1 MLKKNR
7 IQEQGFTLIELLM
20 VILVIGVLAA
30 MGISQF
36 VNFGKDAKDAALKA
50 NLQLIRRG
58 ILAQN
63 GMMRVRCGVTTA
75 DFPDVADLEA
85 NDITNGNSTCTTTMI
100 PNTED
105 RKFVTGDVLPDNPWT
120 AAGDDANEV
129 YTDCTLATRAVGA
142 TAGGWCY
149 DQATGTF
156 WANTANNG
164 DTPAENLF

>member
-1 MLKKNR
+1 MLKTNR

-36 VNFGKDAKDAALKA
+36 VNFGKDAKDSALKA

-58 ILAQN
+58 ISAQN

-75 DFPDVADLEA
+75 SFPDVQSIEA
-85 NDITNGNSTCTTTMI
+85 NDIADGNSTCNTTMI

-105 RKFVTGDVLPDNPWT
+105 RKFVSGDELPNNPWT
-120 AAGDDANEV
+120 AAGDDANDV
-129 YTDCTLATRAVGA
+129 HTDCTLATRAVGA
-142 TAGGWCY
+142 TDGGWCY
-149 DQATGTF
+149 DSATGTF